1 MERSDP
7 VRVVV
12 WMRDAPPPPDD
23 PRSRVLDRLR
33 ELETD
38 GAVDDVSVRVWGRYV
53 DPPSDA
59 PAGEEGSIQT
69 RIAEFEAWADRE
81 DHSLKP
87 AFGRCERTTMVST
100 DRREVI
106 RLPLQCL
113 AVYAGDRLVGVFPC
127 STGSGMETVADCV
140 GRLEAG
146 DVIDAPDLADRAE
159 STER

>member
-1 MERSDP
+1 MARSEP

-12 WMRDAPPPPDD
+12 WLRDAPPAPDD
-23 PRSRVLDRLR
+23 PRSGILDRHR
-33 ELETD
+33 ELEID
-38 GAVDDVSVRVWGRYV
+38 GAVDDVSVRVWGQYV
-53 DPPSDA
+53 DPPADDVGS
-59 PAGEEGSIQT
+59 EEEPIQT

-81 DHSLKP
+81 GHPLEP

-106 RLPLQCL
+106 RLPPQCL

-127 STGSGMETVADCV
+127 STGSGTETVADCV

-146 DVIDAPDLADRAE
+146 DVVDAPGVD
-159 STER
+159 

>member
-1 MERSDP
+1 MDRSGP

-12 WMRDAPPPPDD
+12 WMRDAPPLDG

-33 ELETD
+33 ELEAD

-59 PAGEEGSIQT
+59 PASEEGPIQA

-81 DHSLKP
+81 GHSLEP
-87 AFGRCERTTMVST
+87 AFGRCERSTMVSAE
-100 DRREVI
+100 RREVI

-127 STGSGMETVADCV
+127 STGSGTETVADCIR
-140 GRLEAG
+140 RLGTEAIV
-146 DVIDAPDLADRAE
+146 DDE
-159 STER
+159 

>member
-1 MERSDP
+1 MERFDP

-12 WMRDAPPPPDD
+12 WLRDTPPPPDD
-23 PRSRVLDRLR
+23 PRSGVLDRLR

-53 DPPSDA
+53 DPPADDA
-59 PAGEEGSIQT
+59 ESEEGPIQT

-81 DHSLKP
+81 GHSLEP
-87 AFGRCERTTMVST
+87 AFRRCERTTMVT
-100 DRREVI
+100 EERREVM

-127 STGSGMETVADCV
+127 STGSGTETVADCV
-140 GRLEAG
+140 RRLEAG
-146 DVIDAPDLADRAE
+146 DVVDAPDMD
-159 STER
+159 

>member
-12 WMRDAPPPPDD
+12 WMRDAPPPDD
-23 PRSRVLDRLR
+23 PRSGVLDRLR

-38 GAVDDVSVRVWGRYV
+38 GVVDDVSVRVWGRYV
-53 DPPSDA
+53 DPPADE
-59 PAGEEGSIQT
+59 PPGEEGTLQT

-81 DHSLKP
+81 GHSLEP

-100 DRREVI
+100 ERREVI

-127 STGSGMETVADCV
+127 STGGGTETVADCLR
-140 GRLEAG
+140 RLEAG
-146 DVIDAPDLADRAE
+146 DVVDTSETESADQ
-159 STER
+159 

>member
-1 MERSDP
+1 MDRSDP

-12 WMRDAPPPPDD
+12 WMRDAPPPDG

-59 PAGEEGSIQT
+59 PASEAGPIQT
-69 RIAEFEAWADRE
+69 RIAEFRAWADRE
-81 DHSLKP
+81 GHSLEP
-87 AFGRCERTTMVST
+87 AFGRCERSTMVSAE
-100 DRREVI
+100 RREVI

-127 STGSGMETVADCV
+127 STGSGTETVADCIR
-140 GRLEAG
+140 RLGTEAIV
-146 DVIDAPDLADRAE
+146 DDE
-159 STER
+159 

>member
-1 MERSDP
+1 MGRPDP
-7 VRVVV
+7 VHVVV

-33 ELETD
+33 ELEAD
-38 GAVDDVSVRVWGRYV
+38 SAVDDVSVRVWGRYV
-53 DPPSDA
+53 DPPADA
-59 PAGEEGSIQT
+59 PANEAGPIQA

-81 DHSLKP
+81 GHSLEP

-113 AVYAGDRLVGVFPC
+113 AVYAGDRLVGVFPS
-127 STGSGMETVADCV
+127 STGSGAETVADCV
-140 GRLEAG
+140 RRLEAG
-146 DVIDAPDLADRAE
+146 DVVDAPDMD
-159 STER
+159 